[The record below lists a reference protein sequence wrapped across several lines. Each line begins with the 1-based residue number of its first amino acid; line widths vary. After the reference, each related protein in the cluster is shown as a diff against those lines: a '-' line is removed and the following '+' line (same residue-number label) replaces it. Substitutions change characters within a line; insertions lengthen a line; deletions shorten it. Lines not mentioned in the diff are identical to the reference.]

1 MHIDESKKL
10 DKRTIERNLK
20 EGIVSPKE
28 WEKYLK
34 SLPDASENADFVTI
48 VDEQKQGVSEEKQEA
63 ADDEEAK
70 SEGPTEKE
78 GVPESE

>member
-1 MHIDESKKL
+1 MHIDENKKL

-34 SLPDASENADFVTI
+34 SLPDASDNADFVMI
-48 VDEQKQGVSEEKQEA
+48 VDEQRQEVFGEKQEA
-63 ADDEEAK
+63 VDDEEAK
-70 SEGPTEKE
+70 SEESAEKE
-78 GVPESE
+78 GPPESA